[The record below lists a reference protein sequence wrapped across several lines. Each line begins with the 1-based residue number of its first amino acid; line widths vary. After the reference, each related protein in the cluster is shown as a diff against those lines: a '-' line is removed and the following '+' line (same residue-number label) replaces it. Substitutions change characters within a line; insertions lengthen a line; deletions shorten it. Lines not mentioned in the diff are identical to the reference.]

1 VPCKKPFIIK
11 EISSMEYLEKQVF
24 GKRKFGVMGWWWS
37 EIVGLIVLFL
47 IIEFQWDVVE
57 RWAGSYLEWQN
68 GQRQRTGSAWESY
81 DRTVHAVGKVDTLVG
96 QLKVR
101 ESEIESLASLAQ
113 VPGLLSPR
121 GGITVSKEQFLRL
134 FQGLPPYLW
143 GEWISAKDLM
153 QLSQQQDWVRSYLW
167 WNGQNLD
174 IYMVNSNNGVL
185 YQRSISGEWL
195 EIAAINRLR
204 QSGML
209 HDTEEFSR
217 RIYPADDLWS
227 IMESLPDDVVQQLM
241 SSPGLSSG
249 DRLVRVGLSSLV
261 VGDLGIVGLE
271 FSVPEG
277 MMVEEVVLKADDLWD
292 LGMLL
297 ERGQA
302 EEEKDEYDGYD
313 W

>member
-1 VPCKKPFIIK
+1 
-11 EISSMEYLEKQVF
+11 
-24 GKRKFGVMGWWWS
+24 
-37 EIVGLIVLFL
+37 
-47 IIEFQWDVVE
+47 
-57 RWAGSYLEWQN
+57 
-68 GQRQRTGSAWESY
+68 
-81 DRTVHAVGKVDTLVG
+81 
-96 QLKVR
+96 
-101 ESEIESLASLAQ
+101 
-113 VPGLLSPR
+113 
-121 GGITVSKEQFLRL
+121 
-134 FQGLPPYLW
+134 
-143 GEWISAKDLM
+143 
-153 QLSQQQDWVRSYLW
+153 
-167 WNGQNLD
+167 
-174 IYMVNSNNGVL
+174 
-185 YQRSISGEWL
+185 
-195 EIAAINRLR
+195 
-204 QSGML
+204 ML